1 VFATLVA
8 LFVQVKYQKDTT
20 PTRAAV
26 IFSVEPV
33 FAAVMA
39 YLFANEVLGVSG
51 ILGGGLI
58 VAGMLISELSD
69 VLPLKRKSPPA
80 P

>member
-1 VFATLVA
+1 
-8 LFVQVKYQKDTT
+8 
-20 PTRAAV
+20 
-26 IFSVEPV
+26 
-33 FAAVMA
+33 MA